1 MLLSMDDLRLGN
13 VIGHGEFGDVLS
25 GNYRGRKVA
34 VKTLKDGMCSD
45 LLVEARFMIGLKHD
59 KLVSLIGVV
68 MEEPREVFM
77 LTEYMAN
84 GNLVDFLRS
93 RGRHQVEK
101 EQLHQF
107 AIDVADGM
115 AYLESKNFVH
125 RDLAARNVL
134 LDERMVAKISDFGL
148 AQVAN
153 EPSKDSSKG
162 KFPIKWSAP
171 EALRQNLFTCK
182 SDVWS
187 FGIFLWELYSFGRV
201 PYPRIPIQDVLRHV
215 EKGYRME
222 PPEGTPPLIAE
233 LMRDCWRLSPTSRPT
248 FAQLLP
254 ELLDS
259 NSNS

>member
-1 MLLSMDDLRLGN
+1 
-13 VIGHGEFGDVLS
+13 
-25 GNYRGRKVA
+25 
-34 VKTLKDGMCSD
+34 
-45 LLVEARFMIGLKHD
+45 
-59 KLVSLIGVV
+59 
-68 MEEPREVFM
+68 
-77 LTEYMAN
+77 
-84 GNLVDFLRS
+84 
-93 RGRHQVEK
+93 
-101 EQLHQF
+101 
-107 AIDVADGM
+107 
-115 AYLESKNFVH
+115 
-125 RDLAARNVL
+125 
-134 LDERMVAKISDFGL
+134 
-148 AQVAN
+148 
-153 EPSKDSSKG
+153 
-162 KFPIKWSAP
+162 
-171 EALRQNLFTCK
+171 LFTCK